1 MRALAPKGLFS
12 PISPKMR
19 PFSAACLAP
28 DEWLK
33 TAKNLSSKHKGH
45 IFLHNNLGSL
55 PFDHRPGT
63 PFSRSL

>member
-1 MRALAPKGLFS
+1 
-12 PISPKMR
+12 MR

-63 PFSRSL
+63 PFSRRL